1 MSETCIDTSLYI
13 LYMETY
19 NRVLTNLK
27 VQGNFPG
34 KMMTREKW
42 SMNIIVYE
50 KAPGHVKEHFKNTVY
65 VMKRAMED
73 IL

>member
-1 MSETCIDTSLYI
+1 MSEICIDTSLYI

-34 KMMTREKW
+34 KMMTQEK
-42 SMNIIVYE
+42 NEV
-50 KAPGHVKEHFKNTVY
+50 
-65 VMKRAMED
+65 
-73 IL
+73 